1 MTAYHAS
8 GSGATERSKPE
19 PFAQPHAG
27 TRLGE
32 APFWYSHTMSI
43 IRSAS
48 KLGLLLSAVF
58 MVGGA
63 ALIAYPTEMIV
74 HHPVSQKGAIFR
86 ERTGVEVADHTRGRI
101 YGGAQ
106 LLIGVVVGAFSLY
119 KPRT

>member
-1 MTAYHAS
+1 M
-8 GSGATERSKPE
+8 
-19 PFAQPHAG
+19 
-27 TRLGE
+27 
-32 APFWYSHTMSI
+32 APFWYSRAMSI

-86 ERTGVEVADHTRGRI
+86 ERPGVEIADQTRGRI
-101 YGGAQ
+101 YGCA
-106 LLIGVVVGAFSLY
+106 LLVIGVVVGAFSLY
-119 KPRT
+119 KPRA